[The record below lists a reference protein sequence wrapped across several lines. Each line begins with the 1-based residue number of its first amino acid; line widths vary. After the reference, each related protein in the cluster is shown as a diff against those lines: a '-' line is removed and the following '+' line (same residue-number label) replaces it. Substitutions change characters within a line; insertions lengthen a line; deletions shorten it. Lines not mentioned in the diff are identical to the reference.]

1 MRDEEVLAKV
11 TLVKGVEVVNVTAI
25 VDTGADVS
33 IISRR
38 LAEKL
43 GCLSELEEVEEIE
56 TAKKGVTVRIVGYC
70 IPSRIMFQ
78 GERVPLTLFYVA
90 EDLIE
95 DMIVGRHEIDLWGVV
110 FTREGPRAT
119 RRVLRVI

>member
-11 TLVKGVEVVNVTAI
+11 TLVKGVKAVNVTAI

-43 GCLSELEEVEEIE
+43 GCLSEKRLRRWKQPRRGLRLE
-56 TAKKGVTVRIVGYC
+56 
-70 IPSRIMFQ
+70 
-78 GERVPLTLFYVA
+78 L
-90 EDLIE
+90 
-95 DMIVGRHEIDLWGVV
+95 
-110 FTREGPRAT
+110 
-119 RRVLRVI
+119 